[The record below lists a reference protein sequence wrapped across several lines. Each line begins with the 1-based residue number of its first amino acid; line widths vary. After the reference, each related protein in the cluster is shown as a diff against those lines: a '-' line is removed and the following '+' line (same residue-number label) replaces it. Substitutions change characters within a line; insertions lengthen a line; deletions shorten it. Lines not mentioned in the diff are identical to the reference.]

1 MGAVNGVGEYVVFYA
16 PEAVQAKVKRWR
28 SMLIQR
34 LISTA
39 ISVAIAAAVWYFF
52 AAQVAKHGLTTE
64 AK

>member
-1 MGAVNGVGEYVVFYA
+1 MNGVGEYVVFYA

-39 ISVAIAAAVWYFF
+39 FSVAVGAAVWYFF
-52 AAQVAKHGLTTE
+52 AAQVGSWGPWLVGSAW
-64 AK
+64 